1 MALRFTSRLL
11 TMSQFSNVRFTMPDD
26 FCNGV
31 FFRRVF
37 VDLGFFEAGAGI
49 CASLLK
55 SVV

>member
-1 MALRFTSRLL
+1 
-11 TMSQFSNVRFTMPDD
+11 MSQFSNVRFTMPDD

-55 SVV
+55 KAFARGF